1 MAVTNTFR
9 EAVTS
14 GEVLKVRIMMK
25 NSLLLD
31 LTFTEFNDME
41 KVASKLEGLYD
52 KHDGCIFNPNKET
65 WDDAYMKKLMVE
77 ILDNFSHER
86 IEHLKEV
93 VRYLRPVPK
102 NDIRT
107 HSSDKKN
114 NINNHSKKEK
124 KLSYKEQ
131 KRRDKE
137 AGNYRRAK
145 MAAGAVTGAA
155 AGVAVMSITK
165 AIVGIT
171 ASTAVATIV
180 GGAVIGMVAG
190 SAIEKIKA

>member
-1 MAVTNTFR
+1 MAVTNSFYNS
-9 EAVTS
+9 VS
-14 GEVLKVRIMMK
+14 LGKVLEVRIMMED
-25 NSLLLD
+25 SLLVD
-31 LTFTEFNDME
+31 PTFAEFDEME

-52 KHDGCIFNPNKET
+52 KHDGHAFNENRET
-65 WDDAYMKKLMVE
+65 WDDSYMNKLMVE
-77 ILDNFSHER
+77 VLDNFSHER

-93 VRYLRPVPK
+93 VQYLRPVSK
-102 NDIRT
+102 NDM
-107 HSSDKKN
+107 
-114 NINNHSKKEK
+114 
-124 KLSYKEQ
+124 SYKEQ
-131 KRRDKE
+131 KRRDQE

-190 SAIEKIKA
+190 SAIENIKAKERN

>member
-86 IEHLKEV
+86 
-93 VRYLRPVPK
+93 K
-102 NDIRT
+102 N
-107 HSSDKKN
+107 
-114 NINNHSKKEK
+114 
-124 KLSYKEQ
+124 
-131 KRRDKE
+131 
-137 AGNYRRAK
+137 GYRK
-145 MAAGAVTGAA
+145 
-155 AGVAVMSITK
+155 
-165 AIVGIT
+165 
-171 ASTAVATIV
+171 
-180 GGAVIGMVAG
+180 
-190 SAIEKIKA
+190 